1 MTVAQA
7 EKIKAK
13 ANGESLDDNA
23 VQELF
28 GTKNITPEQRKALV
42 RKAKEL
48 A

>member
-13 ANGESLDDNA
+13 ANGDTLDDNA

-42 RKAKEL
+42 KEAKDKA
-48 A
+48 